1 MLSPSWKNVFHLTDL
16 KLCNDSVCLK
26 DGWTVTYQYV
36 CGVCISVVEHRKRS
50 DLNPESRRSVDEH
63 ATALTVR
70 GGALDRILNES
81 RRREQLNVT
90 LLEEDTCC
98 VISFQISS
106 LCLIAP
112 SNENAVI
119 ICSPYVLS
127 NPYDFLCYIEQLLLN
142 LKEQF
147 GDSAK
152 YTTSQTIVRFFNV
165 FGKSLL
171 CSPRFDQKYSKNSNI
186 VQYYYNV

>member
-127 NPYDFLCYIEQLLLN
+127 NPYDFLCYILLN

-147 GDSAK
+147 GDQPNDCK
-152 YTTSQTIVRFFNV
+152 IFQCFWE
-165 FGKSLL
+165 KSLVL
-171 CSPRFDQKYSKNSNI
+171 TKIWSKI
-186 VQYYYNV
+186 Q